1 MADDGYV
8 SWYQSKLWRLLPEL
22 YRTLDKGETP
32 DGAGPLQELVNRIG
46 AETAVV
52 RRSIDRLWENQ
63 SIETCDDWVVPYIGD
78 LLATR
83 LVSCL
88 DARAQRVDVAKTIY
102 YRRRAGTLGLL
113 EELAADIAGRDARC
127 VEFFR
132 RLARTRHQ
140 FDPAIGSIPT
150 FTPGS
155 APGSAVIQGL
165 AGACS
170 GTPAGGFADL
180 RNAYAAANSAGAFD
194 EYAHTADFR
203 RGAHSIGWHNI
214 SHLGVFIWWLQSF
227 PAQAVTPVGNGA
239 TPPCFTFDP
248 TGRRIPLFAPSSRG
262 KDSFGEAWVSPDE
275 WNLPVPVRE
284 TLWASFPDELYDVA
298 YSVGLGAGGTYAAVP
313 RTDVRIHPE
322 QGLFSFVAAP
332 PAGTILTNYHFG
344 FSSVIG
350 AGGFDERFVSKLDEP
365 APLVSIAGGTG
376 LDGALASITGSGT
389 VEIGDSMTYPG
400 PTAALALPTAA
411 TVELRALNLERP
423 VLRWPGAG
431 PNAWTITGDG
441 GELILQG
448 LWLQGAD
455 LVLAGHFDTVRLR
468 LVTVDPGTA
477 AAVGGGPSLFD
488 TAMDGVPLGPSTIWI
503 EGEIRELTLERCI
516 TGPIRT
522 RNGGDLEILTASDS
536 IIQSIATHALVAA
549 APIFD
554 PADLAM
560 TWKLSSDPVT
570 KGIVAGLPKTTTDML
585 AAYTPG
591 QAPSAT
597 LQAALKTA
605 LNSQDR
611 AAMEK
616 AYPLALADLA
626 LGFSSGE
633 ARLSR
638 CTVLG
643 PSSLHRLSASECI
656 LDELTT
662 VEDTQHGCVR
672 FCAYATGSNLHQ
684 PYRSVTVPPRGP
696 LFRSRRF
703 GDPDYARLYRL
714 ADAAILNPGP
724 GDTILGGAQNGSEM
738 GAFCLEA
745 VTLRKRGLAIKFEE
759 YAPLGVFP
767 VWIDAD

>member
-8 SWYQSKLWRLLPEL
+8 SWYQTKLWRLLPAI
-22 YRTLDKGETP
+22 YRTLDVGDAP
-32 DGAGPLQELVNRIG
+32 GDAGPLQELVNRIG
-46 AETAVV
+46 AQTATL

-113 EELAADIAGRDARC
+113 EELAADIAGRDARA

-132 RLARTRHQ
+132 RLGRTRHQ
-140 FDPAIGSIPT
+140 FDPAIGPVPT
-150 FTPGS
+150 FVPGT

-194 EYAHTADFR
+194 EYAHTADLR
-203 RGAHSIGWHNI
+203 RGGQSSGWHNI

-227 PAQAVTPVGNGA
+227 AIQGA
-239 TPPCFTFDP
+239 TPVSNGASPPCFSFDP
-248 TGRRIPLFAPSSRG
+248 TGRRIPLFAPASRDG
-262 KDSFGEAWVSPDE
+262 SSFGEAWVSPDE

-284 TLWASFPDELYDVA
+284 TLSDSFPSELYGPA
-298 YSVGLGAGGTYAAVP
+298 FTVGLGAGGTYAAGP
-313 RTDVRIHPE
+313 ASDVRIHPE
-322 QGLFSFVAAP
+322 QGLFSYLAAP
-332 PAGTILTNYHFG
+332 PEGEILTTYHFG
-344 FSSVIG
+344 FSSMIG
-350 AGGFDERFVSKLDEP
+350 AGGFDERFVSQIDQP
-365 APLVSIAGGTG
+365 ALLGSVAGGAG
-376 LDGALASITGSGT
+376 LDTALATIGGAGT
-389 VEIGDSMTYPG
+389 VEIVDSMTYAG
-400 PTAALALPTAA
+400 PTLGLALPADA
-411 TVELRALNLERP
+411 DVQIRSLNLERP

-431 PNAWTITGDG
+431 PNSWTLIGDG
-441 GELILQG
+441 GELTLQG

-455 LVLAGHFDTVRLR
+455 LVLDGHFDTVRLR
-468 LVTVDPGTA
+468 LMTLDPGTA
-477 AAVGGGPSLFD
+477 GQDGGLFD
-488 TAMDGVPLGPSTIWI
+488 TAIDATPLAPSTIWI
-503 EGEIRELTLERCI
+503 EGEIKTLIIERCV

-522 RNGGDLEILTASDS
+522 RSGGTVENLVATDS
-536 IIQSIATHALVAA
+536 IIQSIPTHALTPA

-554 PADLAM
+554 AADLAM

-570 KGIVAGLPKTTTDML
+570 KAIVAALPAAAKTAL
-585 AAYTPG
+585 AAYTVG
-591 QAPSAT
+591 TTPSAALLST
-597 LQAALKTA
+597 LTAALA
-605 LNSQDR
+605 GQDR

-633 ARLSR
+633 VSLSR
-638 CTVLG
+638 CTLLG
-643 PSSLHRLSASECI
+643 PAYLHRLSASECI
-656 LDELTT
+656 LDDVVT

-672 FCAYATGSNLHQ
+672 FCAYAAGSILHA
-684 PYRSVTVPPRGP
+684 PYRSVAIPPRGP
-696 LFRSRRF
+696 VFRSRRF
-703 GDPDYARLYRL
+703 GDPNHARLYRL
-714 ADAAILNPGP
+714 ADAAILSPAV
-724 GDTILGGAQNGSEM
+724 GDTILGGAQNGAEM
-738 GAFCLEA
+738 GAFRLEA
-745 VTLRKRGLAIKFEE
+745 ITLKKRGLAIKFEE
-759 YAPLGVFP
+759 YAPLGVYP